1 MGGRGGNSGMGKP
14 IVYTTYGNMAESK
27 KGLGLGNGGATDKWL
42 GGLSK
47 EEADSVRKYTTSAGS
62 KLNRSIRH
70 DVPLTKSQ
78 QSIDDGLQ
86 SAISKY
92 KLDKPTTFTRWGG
105 PSLLGGADTV
115 EAINSKIGQVV
126 HDKSYTSASATSSS
140 YSGKIAFHINTPA
153 GKGIGAYVQPISAH
167 KSENEFLFN
176 RGSAFRIAGAYTGN
190 GGQVHCNLE
199 YIGRS

>member
-14 IVYTTYGNMAESK
+14 IVYIAYGSMAESK
-27 KGLGLGNGGATDKWL
+27 KGLGLGNGGATDRWL
-42 GGLSK
+42 GRLSK
-47 EEADSVRKYTTSAGS
+47 EESDSIRKYTTSAGS
-62 KLNRSIRH
+62 KFNRSIRH

-78 QSIDDGLQ
+78 QSIDGGLQ

-92 KLDKPTTFTRWGG
+92 RLDKPTTFTRWGG
-105 PSLLGGADTV
+105 PSLLGGSSTV

-126 HDKSYTSASATSSS
+126 HDKSYTSASATGSS
-140 YSGKIAFHINTPA
+140 YSGKIAFHINTPS
-153 GKGIGAYVQPISAH
+153 GKGIGAYVQPLSAH

-176 RGSAFRIAGAYTGN
+176 KGSAFKITGAYTGSN
-190 GGQVHCNLE
+190 GQVHCNLE